1 LKKKEKKKASVVS
14 NKCQFC
20 LFFQKAS
27 KGIGGGGSHQK
38 NQPKPAV
45 AH

>member
-1 LKKKEKKKASVVS
+1 MKQVSVL
-14 NKCQFC
+14 

-27 KGIGGGGSHQK
+27 KGIGGGSHQK
-38 NQPKPAV
+38 NQPKPVV